1 MLKDLEKVIYE
12 CRQAYDLLPYKADI
26 RLSQDI
32 AIRLKDSF
40 ASVEAKSTFYAHPFS
55 IELTTEKGLRADIPS
70 SWLWHGSTFWPLAIE
85 LNQYR
90 DCLKSIKQLLNEE
103 GISNTELKAYL
114 KMLPQPN
121 WNRAEGYED
130 IATAFE
136 SKVDQHFDSHDQKDL
151 FIRFLSDRDWW
162 FKPLAESEQTAG
174 KTLDR
179 TDVYDSSLALAARV
193 VVANSARIT
202 RIIRAFAESPELR
215 RAFNNLNKEPQ
226 NFEDE
231 STNENIKEPEIQKDA
246 ISCGVNVIYYGAPG
260 TGKSYTIDQKVD
272 PKYTIRTVFHPDTQ
286 NSDFIGSLKPVMVDG
301 KINYEFRPGSF
312 TDAIILAVK
321 NPDKECTLIV
331 EEINRAAAAAAFGEI
346 FQLLDR
352 LPTRQSKYPI
362 NVSDPDWLSYLNSK
376 TEGYFA
382 SGKLVI
388 PSNLTLLATM
398 NSSDQAVMPLDTAFK
413 RRWEFEY
420 LPIDYSMASEGT
432 LPLPL
437 DNGDGQVEIHNVYWA
452 DFAKA
457 VNSAL
462 AADHIP
468 EDKLL
473 GHRFLD
479 STELNENGESSL
491 KGKLFMY
498 LWDDVL
504 RHGQRGAIF
513 AEYIEDEEGI
523 EVELTT
529 YGQLIQA
536 YNRSKSI
543 LRESLEDELLKLT
556 SRRVTQS

>member
-1 MLKDLEKVIYE
+1 MLKNLNELIYK
-12 CRQAYDLLPYKADI
+12 CRETFDILPGRIDIHINEELKSLLHKALTKAEPD
-26 RLSQDI
+26 
-32 AIRLKDSF
+32 
-40 ASVEAKSTFYAHPFS
+40 STFLFREYS
-55 IELTTEKGLRADIPS
+55 IELANNDGLKADIPS
-70 SWLWHGSTFWPLAIE
+70 TWLWYGYAFHEFKDALNDYQSFIKNLKEHYRNLGVNTKQMDVFLKNFPKEDALNGSNKLLDILKKYVKDNYSSNDQELINTFLT
-85 LNQYR
+85 QR
-90 DCLKSIKQLLNEE
+90 S
-103 GISNTELKAYL
+103 
-114 KMLPQPN
+114 
-121 WNRAEGYED
+121 
-130 IATAFE
+130 
-136 SKVDQHFDSHDQKDL
+136 
-151 FIRFLSDRDWW
+151 WW
-162 FKPLAESEQTAG
+162 FIPQKQTKQTTG
-174 KTLDR
+174 KTLERGDIFKSSFYLACRVIVANSDR
-179 TDVYDSSLALAARV
+179 LATVAEAFVNSPELVSYFDNLDLQAIENKKGQFDSSLARPIYDEE
-193 VVANSARIT
+193 RIQT
-202 RIIRAFAESPELR
+202 GI
-215 RAFNNLNKEPQ
+215 NK
-226 NFEDE
+226 
-231 STNENIKEPEIQKDA
+231 
-246 ISCGVNVIYYGAPG
+246 IYYGAPG
-260 TGKSYTIDQKVD
+260 TGKSHTINKKVNHT
-272 PKYTIRTVFHPDTQ
+272 YTIRTVFHPDTQ

-301 KINYEFRPGSF
+301 KINYKFRPGSF

-321 NPDKECTLIV
+321 NPNKECTLII

-352 LPTRQSKYPI
+352 LPSRRSKYPI
-362 NVSDPDWLSYLNSK
+362 NISDQDWLNYLNSK
-376 TEGYFA
+376 TDGYFD
-382 SGKLVI
+382 SGELVI

-479 STELNENGESSL
+479 TNELNENGESSL

>member
-1 MLKDLEKVIYE
+1 MLKNLNEVIYK
-12 CRQAYDLLPYKADI
+12 CRETFDIFPRRIDIHINEELESLLQKALTKAEPD
-26 RLSQDI
+26 
-32 AIRLKDSF
+32 
-40 ASVEAKSTFYAHPFS
+40 STFLFREYS
-55 IELTTEKGLRADIPS
+55 IELANSDGLKADIPS
-70 SWLWHGSTFWPLAIE
+70 TWLWYGYAFHEFKDA
-85 LNQYR
+85 LNDYQNF
-90 DCLKSIKQLLNEE
+90 I
-103 GISNTELKAYL
+103 
-114 KMLPQPN
+114 
-121 WNRAEGYED
+121 
-130 IATAFE
+130 
-136 SKVDQHFDSHDQKDL
+136 KDL
-151 FIRFLSDRDWW
+151 KEHYRNLGINAKQMDVFLKNFPKEDALDGSNKLLDILKKYVERNYSSNDQELITTFLTQRSWW
-162 FKPLAESEQTAG
+162 FVPQKQTKQTTG

-179 TDVYDSSLALAARV
+179 TDIFKSSFYLACRV
-193 VVANSARIT
+193 IVANSDRLTTVAEAFVNSRELVSYFDNLDLQAIENKKDQLDSLLERLPINDQERIQT
-202 RIIRAFAESPELR
+202 GY
-215 RAFNNLNKEPQ
+215 NK
-226 NFEDE
+226 
-231 STNENIKEPEIQKDA
+231 
-246 ISCGVNVIYYGAPG
+246 IYYGAPG
-260 TGKSYTIDQKVD
+260 TGKSHTINKKVNH
-272 PKYTIRTVFHPDTQ
+272 KYTIRTVFHPDTQ

-321 NPDKECTLIV
+321 NPDKECTLII

-352 LPTRQSKYPI
+352 LPSRQSKYPI
-362 NVSDPDWLSYLNSK
+362 NISDQDWLNYLNSK
-376 TEGYFA
+376 TNGYFD
-382 SGKLVI
+382 SGELVI

-420 LPIDYSMASEGT
+420 LPIDYSMASDGT

-437 DNGDGQVEIHNVYWA
+437 SNGDGQVAIHNVYWA

-479 STELNENGESSL
+479 TSELNENGESSL
-491 KGKLFMY
+491 NGKLFMY

-543 LRESLEDELLKLT
+543 LRESLEDELIRLT
-556 SRRVTQS
+556 ARRANQS